1 NENSYVDTATVDWY
15 IDSGFVATGQNTTYP
30 LLSQIPGPK
39 TLVSNATRPYYIT
52 GTDNISINING
63 LVDVYWWEPLN
74 GSSQAY
80 PGSFEIKCLVKDN
93 NSGVSVEGYSVDFWY
108 LNGSD
113 YVYNG
118 TYTTNSSGLAG
129 YIWYPDS
136 KGILNFM
143 CNITDN
149 TTVFYSPNI
158 GNATATIIVEDIN
171 APSITNMTI
180 IPNSTMEANLN
191 ATNITAIIIDDIG
204 VYSAFAMITLPNGS
218 IVNVT
223 MVNTVNDTYS
233 TLYMPPIG
241 GNYSVD
247 IVASDSPPENNTDV
261 IYAGNFSVWGETGM
275 TGEQTD
281 SFAAFSITQTS
292 GESFVLTVNAT
303 NNGPATAYNISI
315 SVDEIPV
322 STLTYNTTNYDCGNL
337 SIGEMC
343 TRDFLVTVPAKTGP
357 QLITVYNTI
366 WWDNPDRTMNSTVGS
381 TIVVV
386 ASNPILEVIP
396 DYIQNQTPHGET
408 TLVDTVT
415 VSASGNDDITNIL
428 LDIVGDTLEI
438 DCPLCNLTISQP
450 SWGYLPAGSNFT
462 SDISIDIPYGQ
473 DAGYYWTWVS
483 AESDN
488 AAADSVLVNATV
500 PLDVSWGRVPS
511 TYGTILA
518 LVNTSTTQVGTI
530 AASNNGNSERNVQ
543 VLLSGNGTSFVTR
556 EPLAFSLG
564 IGASSNVT
572 VNYSIPPSA
581 AQDMYYVMVYLSD
594 AEGNPPFYITDFW
607 LNVTDLPPVISNV
620 SIDPM
625 GYESGTEYTN
635 ISAEVTDNVAV
646 SHVWLNST
654 KPNGTVFIDY
664 FAMNGTSVYLNY
676 SENETGIHKIKIC
689 ANDTASLVI
698 CTPEYNVTVAVNTTI
713 ITDTNITNATIYGV
727 TLNSGL
733 NITINFTTLNA
744 GYSRALNVNT
754 TITYPALW
762 NVSPSQFDMGN
773 IFKTPYNG
781 NTQLSIPKD
790 IIGDYY
796 INFTSNWTNYDNSTD
811 NLTTVVKVTIGSNPV
826 LNISEDPV
834 MFIIENGNNDSK
846 NMTMESLGND
856 IAEDIE
862 FNCTSGIGCTDFNIS
877 FNPSSIVN
885 LTKGNSTNF
894 TITAYVPETYSSGIY
909 YMTYTISTSK
919 TNTYANITVVVPE
932 NMTWMHNPVQISK
945 IVIANT
951 TGEFGSVRVS
961 NIGNMNLT
969 VSAESTNTTLFGVNA
984 STLNLSIGNYSD
996 VMINYTAP
1004 GLTSLQTYTA
1014 YFRTT
1019 NLTAF
1024 PQYHD
1029 TLLNITI
1036 HPLYLDVI
1044 SPTSSSPVL
1053 NVSKDDNMTV
1063 IFNLTYALAPL
1074 DDNVTWQ
1081 INLTGAGTSVSV
1093 NITYVNYSVASGLW
1107 TVNFTAPDIISGVAY
1122 DLVANA
1128 FYATDNLL
1136 ITATEQDAIIYTD
1149 ATPPQLS
1156 VSLPA

>member
-1 NENSYVDTATVDWY
+1 YVDTATVDWY

-39 TLVSNATRPYYIT
+39 TLLSNATRPYYIT

-63 LVDVYWWEPLN
+63 LVDVIWWEPLN
-74 GSSQAY
+74 GSQQAY

-108 LNGSD
+108 LNGSV

-518 LVNTSTTQVGTI
+518 LVNTSTIQVGTI

-543 VLLSGNGTSFVTR
+543 VLL
-556 EPLAFSLG
+556 
-564 IGASSNVT
+564 
-572 VNYSIPPSA
+572 
-581 AQDMYYVMVYLSD
+581 
-594 AEGNPPFYITDFW
+594 
-607 LNVTDLPPVISNV
+607 
-620 SIDPM
+620 
-625 GYESGTEYTN
+625 
-635 ISAEVTDNVAV
+635 
-646 SHVWLNST
+646 
-654 KPNGTVFIDY
+654 
-664 FAMNGTSVYLNY
+664 
-676 SENETGIHKIKIC
+676 
-689 ANDTASLVI
+689 
-698 CTPEYNVTVAVNTTI
+698 
-713 ITDTNITNATIYGV
+713 
-727 TLNSGL
+727 
-733 NITINFTTLNA
+733 
-744 GYSRALNVNT
+744 
-754 TITYPALW
+754 
-762 NVSPSQFDMGN
+762 
-773 IFKTPYNG
+773 
-781 NTQLSIPKD
+781 
-790 IIGDYY
+790 
-796 INFTSNWTNYDNSTD
+796 
-811 NLTTVVKVTIGSNPV
+811 
-826 LNISEDPV
+826 
-834 MFIIENGNNDSK
+834 
-846 NMTMESLGND
+846 
-856 IAEDIE
+856 
-862 FNCTSGIGCTDFNIS
+862 
-877 FNPSSIVN
+877 
-885 LTKGNSTNF
+885 
-894 TITAYVPETYSSGIY
+894 
-909 YMTYTISTSK
+909 
-919 TNTYANITVVVPE
+919 
-932 NMTWMHNPVQISK
+932 
-945 IVIANT
+945 
-951 TGEFGSVRVS
+951 
-961 NIGNMNLT
+961 
-969 VSAESTNTTLFGVNA
+969 
-984 STLNLSIGNYSD
+984 
-996 VMINYTAP
+996 
-1004 GLTSLQTYTA
+1004 
-1014 YFRTT
+1014 
-1019 NLTAF
+1019 
-1024 PQYHD
+1024 
-1029 TLLNITI
+1029 
-1036 HPLYLDVI
+1036 
-1044 SPTSSSPVL
+1044 
-1053 NVSKDDNMTV
+1053 
-1063 IFNLTYALAPL
+1063 
-1074 DDNVTWQ
+1074 
-1081 INLTGAGTSVSV
+1081 
-1093 NITYVNYSVASGLW
+1093 
-1107 TVNFTAPDIISGVAY
+1107 
-1122 DLVANA
+1122 
-1128 FYATDNLL
+1128 
-1136 ITATEQDAIIYTD
+1136 
-1149 ATPPQLS
+1149 
-1156 VSLPA
+1156 